1 MVLFFRDQNAQI
13 LSGPTN
19 QEVLSGDTAMFN
31 CSIQC
36 GNPAPV
42 TWYLTLPTSLRTVI
56 VTPYTQLNQIK
67 SFYGIEVSRVSLDD
81 CAQGGNRVEQLYVK
95 AAKQLH
101 LMPVQCYT
109 LCFASSGSG
118 VGCGCGTAQVYFSK
132 VGLLSVAD
140 VSKSIST
147 VPTTP
152 TTSAVPYSS
161 KVQDVVSSP
170 AAIAT
175 SMQRA
180 TVTMVST
187 PTPDGAPAI
196 HRVA

>member
-1 MVLFFRDQNAQI
+1 MRQIHILIAICFVLTLYPDQNAQI

-132 VGLLSVAD
+132 VGLLSVA
-140 VSKSIST
+140 
-147 VPTTP
+147 
-152 TTSAVPYSS
+152 
-161 KVQDVVSSP
+161 
-170 AAIAT
+170 
-175 SMQRA
+175 
-180 TVTMVST
+180 
-187 PTPDGAPAI
+187 G
-196 HRVA
+196 